1 MIDTQINKIQNE
13 NIDHSPE
20 AEKSQSTPQ
29 IYYCLTWK
37 EQKSSVNIYG
47 TTTYSD
53 KASKKKKKMIT
64 PHSFE
69 HK

>member
-20 AEKSQSTPQ
+20 AKKSQSTPQ

-37 EQKSSVNIYG
+37 EQKRLCKYIWHNNL
-47 TTTYSD
+47 
-53 KASKKKKKMIT
+53 
-64 PHSFE
+64 
-69 HK
+69 